1 MILTANFLS
10 IWYQK
15 VYKNQ
20 CYRSSVYSGSNI
32 SLDSFD
38 SEGYLRPKIDDIYD
52 EVLKFFSSCLHSIDS
67 LVNTDIHYNCYF
79 LDKKEKTI

>member
-20 CYRSSVYSGSNI
+20 CYRSSVYSRSNI

-38 SEGYLRPKIDDIYD
+38 SEGYLRPQIDDIYD